1 MEPGM
6 NNFSI
11 AIVFILFF
19 VMMGLIIFYFQTQQ
33 SLKDLADRVGKLH
46 ESSAEGGIFNRLK
59 DISDRVG
66 KLQPQMVMR
75 SPNVIRQERAAFQDR
90 LVLLEVELTQNKRD
104 SLTEEDRQQLESA
117 RDAIKRCNDELKQ
130 TGDWMGTPF
139 DFEWTEMF
147 NRMPILKSLYWAS
160 VEGLAAV
167 DNQGL
172 SGDPRGTVARQK

>member
-1 MEPGM
+1 M

-19 VMMGLIIFYFQTQQ
+19 LMAGLLIFYFQTQQ
-33 SLKDLADRVGKLH
+33 SLKDIADKM
-46 ESSAEGGIFNRLK
+46 S
-59 DISDRVG
+59 
-66 KLQPQMVMR
+66 KLQPQRVLR
-75 SPNVIRQERAAFQDR
+75 FPNVIRQERAVCQDR
-90 LVLLEVELTQNKRD
+90 LVLLEVDLTQNQRENLND
-104 SLTEEDRQQLESA
+104 EEIQHVESA

-160 VEGLAAV
+160 VEGLPAV
-167 DNQGL
+167 DHQSL
-172 SGDPRGTVARQK
+172 PSDPGGSVTGQK

>member
-1 MEPGM
+1 M

-19 VMMGLIIFYFQTQQ
+19 LMAGLLIFYFQTQQ
-33 SLKDLADRVGKLH
+33 SLKDIADKM
-46 ESSAEGGIFNRLK
+46 S
-59 DISDRVG
+59 
-66 KLQPQMVMR
+66 KLQPQRVLR
-75 SPNVIRQERAAFQDR
+75 FPNVIRQERAVCQDR
-90 LVLLEVELTQNKRD
+90 LVLLEVDLTQNQRENLND
-104 SLTEEDRQQLESA
+104 EEIQHVESA

-147 NRMPILKSLYWAS
+147 NRMPTLKSFYWAS
-160 VEGLAAV
+160 VEGLPAV

-172 SGDPRGTVARQK
+172 TGDPRGTVARQK